1 MAVRDALPRDGEA
14 GAVEDA
20 CVEGVCCAE
29 TLPELEAEVLAVA
42 LADGVLDAVTVWDR
56 GALRDADAH
65 AAADAV
71 KEARVL
77 VDAAGESVSTGVE
90 LGATPEGV
98 APPAVGDAVMLGK
111 GTSDLLCDSDVVWVK
126 IDCVD

>member
-1 MAVRDALPRDGEA
+1 MVRDAPPRDGEA

-20 CVEGVCCAE
+20 RVESVCRTE
-29 TLPELEAEVLAVA
+29 TLPELEAEALAVVLAV
-42 LADGVLDAVTVWDR
+42 GVLDAATVWDR
-56 GALRDADAH
+56 GALGDADAH

-77 VDAAGESVSTGVE
+77 IDAAGESVSTGVG
-90 LGATPEGV
+90 LGATPEGD

-111 GTSDLLCDSDVVWVK
+111 GTSDLVCDSDVVKVK